1 VRRRSVLLLVV
12 ALWALIW
19 TVNRSLVAVQ
29 GPSMSPTLRPG
40 ERLLTLPALVAR
52 PRPGSVV
59 VVEDPWQPG
68 HLVVKRVARID
79 GAAPSAQVLV
89 LGDNPEASTDGR
101 VWGPIGRDAVRRVVV
116 ARWPSLSRAGLSG
129 GRQGRRASSS
139 SSGSSSAT
147 SPSARRP

>member
-1 VRRRSVLLLVV
+1 VSRRSVLLLLV
-12 ALWALIW
+12 ALWTLVW

-40 ERLLTLPALVAR
+40 ERLLTLPTLVAR

-79 GAAPSAQVLV
+79 EAAPSAQVLV

-101 VWGPIGRDAVRRVVV
+101 VWGPIDRDAVRRVVV
-116 ARWPSLSRAGLSG
+116 ARWPSLSRTGLTGRVPPAPPPGRDGSG
-129 GRQGRRASSS
+129 E
-139 SSGSSSAT
+139 
-147 SPSARRP
+147 